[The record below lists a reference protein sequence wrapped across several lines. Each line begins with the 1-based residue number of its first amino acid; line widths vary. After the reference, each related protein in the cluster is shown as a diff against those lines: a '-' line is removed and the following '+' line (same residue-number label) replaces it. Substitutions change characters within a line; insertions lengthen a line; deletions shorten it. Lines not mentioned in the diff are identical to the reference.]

1 MIKLAAIESVLEQ
14 EGVTSPSLLRFARR
28 YFESRMRGSRDQI
41 ITELRNSR
49 DPNTTLRAWIVVNM
63 LNPMIEKFTSPRPED
78 QLIKSKRV
86 DEINAATGRTYEQ
99 QVQAKVERA
108 REWVTTL
115 MVDYVDI
122 PEFSY
127 TMLSDL
133 YEKFGPKTY
142 NAAPAVRADIVGTMA
157 TSYLQ
162 FAERAWERARAGGT
176 DEALEENMED
186 GQAHPLDQEI
196 LQQIREA
203 DEEIK
208 NLHDIVATENITDP
222 NNAVFFDIKR
232 AETKKRL
239 LQGRMTVAGEN
250 LAQLY
255 DNSVY
260 YAEKQARDEAARQQA
275 AQEQEKALHERVAGR
290 WKKIPQA
297 PEHTDGFL
305 SEEAKYR
312 YLHDIFRT
320 GTVCLNDLGHNAK
333 KYVREGDIWV
343 LLDDGG
349 RVGLVA
355 ISLLG
360 KNRIQQFQNANNRP
374 PVDYIDEIKIFLRA
388 HPEIRTDDKALT
400 GHSTD
405 ASMREWL
412 DKVDAGRR
420 QFNTPEEI
428 SQIFFSEN
436 TNEALLNQVSERIVT
451 WPETVWNRLIGVGLV
466 WLINQGAIAS
476 AAKLMSYLLRR
487 GQRPYTGFRARFND
501 LSGHSELPEVR
512 NMYMNYILNKCERI
526 KSFEDKMGAAL
537 TPSVRAHFIA
547 AQSRCNNNQLTEDGK
562 KEIVA
567 TEGALRA
574 YLEIHDAPRFTGEA
588 LLPMMRHLVGN
599 PRLALQII
607 LKLHREGQNVE
618 GVAPMLI
625 PIIRNDPLSCAI
637 FAVHVKR
644 GRFREGE
651 LAISKNPE
659 ATMMYV
665 ALLRNRYQA
674 RSIPSMRLPAEIRR
688 AYDMTVQHIST
699 GEGGDIR

>member
-14 EGVTSPSLLRFARR
+14 EGVTSSSLLRFARR

-41 ITELRNSR
+41 IKELRASR
-49 DPNTTLRAWIVVNM
+49 DPNATLRAWIVVNM
-63 LNPMIEKFTSPRPED
+63 LNPLIEKFTSPRPED

-99 QVQAKVERA
+99 QVQLKTERA
-108 REWVTTL
+108 REWVSTL
-115 MVDYVDI
+115 ITDYVDI

-142 NAAPAVRADIVGTMA
+142 NSAPAVRADIVGTMA

-162 FAERAWERARAGGT
+162 FAERAWERTRAGGT
-176 DEALEENMED
+176 DEELKED
-186 GQAHPLDQEI
+186 VDGGQAHPLDQEI
-196 LQQIREA
+196 LEQIREA

-208 NLHDIVATENITDP
+208 NLHDVVAAENITDP
-222 NNAVFFDIKR
+222 NNAIFFDIKR

-260 YAEKQARDEAARQQA
+260 YAEKQARDAAAQQQA
-275 AQEQEKALHERVAGR
+275 IQEQEKALHERRVGR
-290 WKKIPQA
+290 WKKVPQA
-297 PEHTDGFL
+297 PERSDGFL

-312 YLHDIFRT
+312 YLHDVFRT
-320 GTVCLNDLGHNAK
+320 GTICLADLGYNAK
-333 KYVREGDIWV
+333 KYVSEGDIWV

-349 RVGLVA
+349 QVGLVA

-360 KNRIQQFQNANNRP
+360 KNRIQQFQNAYNRP
-374 PVDYIDEIKIFLRA
+374 PVDYIDEIKSFLRV

-400 GHSTD
+400 GHSSES
-405 ASMREWL
+405 SMREWL
-412 DKVDAGRR
+412 EKVETGRR

-428 SQIFFSEN
+428 SQIFFSDYEN
-436 TNEALLNQVSERIVT
+436 RALLSQVSERIVT
-451 WPETVWNRLIGVGLV
+451 WPETVWNRLIGTGLLR
-466 WLINQGAIAS
+466 LIAQGGVAT
-476 AAKLMSYLLRR
+476 AATLMSALLTR
-487 GQRPYTGFRARFND
+487 GQRPYAGFRARFNE
-501 LSGHSELPEVR
+501 LSNNSELPEVR
-512 NMYMNYILNKCERI
+512 NMYMAYIQSKCERI

-547 AQSRCNNNQLTEDGK
+547 AQSRCNNNQISEEGK

-567 TEGALRA
+567 NEGALRA

-625 PIIRNDPLSCAI
+625 PIIRNDPISCAI
-637 FAVHVKR
+637 FATHIKR

-651 LAISKNPE
+651 MTISKNPE

-665 ALLRNRYQA
+665 ALLRNRYRA

-688 AYDMTVQHIST
+688 AYDLTGQHLAQ
-699 GEGGDIR
+699 GVGGDA